1 MTSDDRRR
9 APKPR
14 SIRLTTRGRVFGA
27 VGVLLLVIAYTSGN
41 SLLLLAGGLLVGL
54 VAVAAGLARFRSM
67 RLAINRTFWPSP
79 VAATTSVS
87 VSIDTTN
94 LASIRSAPL
103 YWNDTLPWRP
113 LATDPARLDPLG
125 STAGRAVDRRAKLTY
140 TLQPPRRG
148 VFGIGPLQ
156 VAYSDPFGL
165 AVGFMSIGA
174 TSELIVTPFVT
185 ELPLNGLWLEAP
197 DGSARLVQATGVG
210 NADDLMTREYRRGD
224 ALRRVHWRASARH
237 GELMVR
243 QEEQRAYPE
252 ATIVLDTRLA
262 SYSDRLEQ
270 TPMRGAS
277 TWFSE
282 SFEWGV
288 SMFASLGVHLHR
300 AGFVVHVLE
309 SATSQAIELAD
320 DEARM
325 GRESDFL
332 LSLAGIRLLS
342 EYGRPGDVAPAE
354 GPVFAIAADPDADTL
369 RWLVSIK
376 RPFELGVVFV
386 VGGSPDTM
394 VPLSDAGWKVVAV
407 EPWTDPAMAWDV
419 VAEQLGL
426 SRGED

>member
-1 MTSDDRRR
+1 V
-9 APKPR
+9 P
-14 SIRLTTRGRVFGA
+14 
-27 VGVLLLVIAYTSGN
+27 
-41 SLLLLAGGLLVGL
+41 
-54 VAVAAGLARFRSM
+54 
-67 RLAINRTFWPSP
+67 
-79 VAATTSVS
+79 ATTPVS
-87 VSIDTTN
+87 VTIDASN
-94 LASIRSAPL
+94 LASMRSAPL

-113 LATDPARLDPLG
+113 LATDPVRLDPLG
-125 STAGRAVDRRAKLTY
+125 SSSGRAADRRAKLSY
-140 TLQPPRRG
+140 TLRPPRRG

-165 AVGFMSIGA
+165 AVGFMSIGS

-224 ALRRVHWRASARH
+224 ALRRVHGRASARH

-252 ATIVLDTRLA
+252 ATIVLDTRRA
-262 SYSDRLEQ
+262 SYRDRLEQ
-270 TPMRGAS
+270 TPARGES

-288 SMFASLGVHLHR
+288 AMFASLGVHLHR

-309 SATSQAIELAD
+309 SSTSQAIELAD

-332 LSLAGIRLLS
+332 LSLAGIRLLA
-342 EYGRPGDVAPAE
+342 EYGRPADVSPAE
-354 GPVFAIAADPDADTL
+354 GPVFAIAAEPDADTL
-369 RWLVSIK
+369 AWLTAIK

-386 VGGSPDTM
+386 IGAASDIAT
-394 VPLSDAGWKVVAV
+394 PLEDAGWKVVLV
-407 EPWTDPAMAWDV
+407 DPWTDPAVAWDV
-419 VAEQLGL
+419 VADQLGL
-426 SRGED
+426 TRVED

>member
-1 MTSDDRRR
+1 MKTPR
-9 APKPR
+9 PR
-14 SIRLTTRGRVFGA
+14 SIRLTTRGKVFA
-27 VGVLLLVIAYTSGN
+27 VAAVLLIVISYSTGNRLTLLV
-41 SLLLLAGGLLVGL
+41 GGLLLGL

-67 RLAINRTFWPSP
+67 RLAISRTFWPTP
-79 VAATTSVS
+79 VAARTPLS

-103 YWNDTLPWRP
+103 YWSDTLPWRP
-113 LATDPARLDPLG
+113 LATDAVRLDPLD
-125 STAGRAVDRRAKLTY
+125 STSGRTAARKAKLTY
-140 TLQPPRRG
+140 TLNPPRRG
-148 VFGIGPLQ
+148 VFDIGPLQ

-165 AVGFMSIGA
+165 AVGFMSIGG

-197 DGSARLVQATGVG
+197 DGTARLVQATGVG

-262 SYSDRLEQ
+262 SYRDRLE
-270 TPMRGAS
+270 PGAS
-277 TWFSE
+277 RGESAWFSE

-325 GRESDFL
+325 GREADFL

-342 EYGRPGDVAPAE
+342 EYGRPADVSPAE
-354 GPVFAIAADPDADTL
+354 GPVFAIAAEPDADTL
-369 RWLVSIK
+369 AWLSGIK

-386 VGGSPDTM
+386 VGASLATTT
-394 VPLSDAGWKVVAV
+394 PLEEAGWKVVLV
-407 EPWTDPAMAWDV
+407 EPWTDPALAWDV
-419 VAEQLGL
+419 VAETLGL